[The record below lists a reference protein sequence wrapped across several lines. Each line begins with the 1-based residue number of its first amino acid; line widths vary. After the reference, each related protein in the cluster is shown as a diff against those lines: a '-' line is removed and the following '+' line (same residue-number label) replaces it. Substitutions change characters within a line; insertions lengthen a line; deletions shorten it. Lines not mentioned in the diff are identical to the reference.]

1 MASFRFEIGN
11 KPTRNKTFQI
21 FLVISIAGN
30 RSRIKTNI
38 AVNKKS
44 DFNSKAKQNNWI
56 RPSEPNA
63 LSWNQSLSKELESAR
78 KKTEEQ
84 KDSGQVSS
92 QSVAL
97 ELKAPEVAPQKMTS
111 FTKYA
116 RQRTEELLQAG
127 QLANW
132 KKYNGF
138 CNKLEAFLISNNK
151 KELTFE
157 QVTSSFISKF
167 HSYLTTLHNKRQAD
181 KVLHNN
187 TIHLTLR
194 IFKTLVKRATEIE
207 KLMKPEDNPF
217 QSIKVD
223 EVPTTREKLDQSEI
237 QRIIELKLEKGSLIW
252 HCRNYFLFSFYCA
265 GIRAGDLIQLRWGN
279 ITSEERLVY
288 TMGKN
293 HKFRELILVSQA
305 KKILSYYFK
314 EDAKATDY
322 IFPLLDNSAQY
333 SKAITQA
340 DKDTLSL
347 ALKKKLF
354 NQVSTYNALINKYLK
369 KIAEQA
375 KIEKNISL
383 HIARHSFAKVAK
395 LEGIDNY
402 VLKGMLNHSSLKTTE
417 IYMKDFDNTS
427 ADKAMTTIFQE
438 GITPTNEILAIL
450 KKMNPEQLATIL
462 EQVKKG

>member
-30 RSRIKTNI
+30 RTRIKTSI

-63 LSWNQSLSKELESAR
+63 LSWNQSLSKEIESAR

-84 KDSGQVSS
+84 RDSGQVSS
-92 QSVAL
+92 KSVAI
-97 ELKAPEVAPQKMTS
+97 ELKAPEVATKKMTS
-111 FTKYA
+111 FIKYA
-116 RQRTEELLQAG
+116 RQRTEELHQAG

-138 CNKLEAFLISNNK
+138 CNKLETFLTSIEK
-151 KELTFE
+151 KDLTFE
-157 QVTSSFISKF
+157 QITPSFIAKF
-167 HSYLTTLHNKRQAD
+167 HSYLTKLPNEIQPD
-181 KVLHNN
+181 KVIHPNS
-187 TIHLTLR
+187 IHLIIR

-207 KLMKPEDNPF
+207 SLIKLEDNPF
-217 QSIKVD
+217 KSIKID
-223 EVPTTREKLDQSEI
+223 EVPTTKEKLDLSEI
-237 QRIIELKLEKGSLIW
+237 QRIKELNLQEGSLIW

-293 HKFRELILVSQA
+293 HKSRELILVAQA
-305 KKILSYYFK
+305 KKILSDYFK
-314 EDAKATDY
+314 EEAKATDY
-322 IFPLLDNSAQY
+322 IFPMLDNSAPY

-347 ALKKKLF
+347 ELKIKLR
-354 NQVSTYNALINKYLK
+354 NQISTYNALINKYLK

-375 KIEKNISL
+375 RIEKNISL

-395 LEGIDNY
+395 QEGIDNY

>member
-30 RSRIKTNI
+30 RTRIKTSV

-63 LSWNQSLSKELESAR
+63 VSWNQSLSKELESAR
-78 KKTEEQ
+78 KMAEEQ
-84 KDSGQVSS
+84 RDSGQVSS
-92 QSVAL
+92 KSVAI
-97 ELKAPEVAPQKMTS
+97 ELKAPEVAPKKMTS

-127 QLANW
+127 QIANW

-138 CNKLEAFLISNNK
+138 CNKLEVYLNSIDKKDLI
-151 KELTFE
+151 FE
-157 QVTSSFISKF
+157 QITPSFIAKF
-167 HSYLTTLHNKRQAD
+167 HSYLTKLPNEIQPD
-181 KVLHNN
+181 KVIHPNS
-187 TIHLTLR
+187 IHLIIR

-207 KLMKPEDNPF
+207 NLIKLEDNPF
-217 QSIKVD
+217 KSIKID
-223 EVPTTREKLDQSEI
+223 EVPTTKEKLDLSEI
-237 QRIIELKLEKGSLIW
+237 QRIRELNLQEGSLIW

-293 HKFRELILVSQA
+293 HKSRELILVAQA
-305 KKILSYYFK
+305 KKILSYYYK

-322 IFPLLDNSAQY
+322 LFPMLDNSAQY
-333 SKAITQA
+333 SKAVTQA

-347 ALKKKLF
+347 ELKMKLR
-354 NQVSTYNALINKYLK
+354 NQISTYNALINKYLK

-375 KIEKNISL
+375 KIEKKISL

-417 IYMKDFDNTS
+417 IYMQDFDNTS